1 MKTSPVFGGTENFSM
16 DFVPKTSITSCQKGC
31 LKQIVGFIRVG
42 PMTNCSA
49 AGQATIFRKLLFKK
63 TKKVLTVEL
72 KTIRK
77 KAEKKLKKRGAQ
89 H

>member
-1 MKTSPVFGGTENFSM
+1 M
-16 DFVPKTSITSCQKGC
+16 DFGPKTSITSFEIGW

-42 PMTNCSA
+42 PMTIGSA
-49 AGQATIFRKLLFKK
+49 IGQKTIFRKLLFKK